1 MRLVTAIEWHCLSAL
16 GYTTAVMACAGD
28 GGGPVTSLMNDWI
41 AATGRV
47 SDAALFL
54 VPTPP
59 DGTASAMYRHIL
71 SANIVI
77 SGVWLW
83 FSKSY
88 WAHWATEFRKIY
100 GTSKPLSH
108 SFLELAYATT
118 VLGAFGAFAVLVYEE
133 AKLAIEASW
142 LLTAKWTFLRV
153 PLLMSVCFALS
164 CYAASFRFLL
174 HHTRF

>member
-1 MRLVTAIEWHCLSAL
+1 MRLATAIEWHCLSAL

-28 GGGPVTSLMNDWI
+28 GGGPVTFLMNDWI

-54 VPTPP
+54 LPTPP

-100 GTSKPLSH
+100 GTSKHLSH
-108 SFLELAYATT
+108 
-118 VLGAFGAFAVLVYEE
+118 
-133 AKLAIEASW
+133 KLRRPIRDGGGRAGHIHF
-142 LLTAKWTFLRV
+142 T
-153 PLLMSVCFALS
+153 
-164 CYAASFRFLL
+164 FRFSAEFLPRFVPRSLL
-174 HHTRF
+174 QAESST